1 MDSAT
6 IYKQGAVAFTI
17 NKIKMHEN
25 LTYKYCNS
33 NTLLVI
39 NAKGLIKELHTPFRV
54 LCSND
59 ISNIPRNTYVYV
71 EKVLT
76 NSKHELLYLINGVT
90 YSYKNFYIHIK
101 F

>member
-1 MDSAT
+1 M
-6 IYKQGAVAFTI
+6 Y
-17 NKIKMHEN
+17 EN
-25 LTYKYCNS
+25 LTYKYYNS

-39 NAKGLIKELHTPFRV
+39 NSKGLVKELHTPFRV
-54 LCSND
+54 FCSND
-59 ISNIPRNTYVYV
+59 ISNIPRDTIVYV

-76 NSKHELLYLINGVT
+76 NNKQELLYLINGIV